1 MEEKR
6 TAIELLAIKE
16 RLKQA
21 NVNLKWVD
29 GDQELADGLT
39 KPWRH
44 EPLIKALGKGEW
56 RIVYDP
62 DFQSARKKR
71 AMKMVSQNADHSYW
85 LHCVYA
91 LESTAM

>member
-1 MEEKR
+1 M
-6 TAIELLAIKE
+6 
-16 RLKQA
+16 
-21 NVNLKWVD
+21 NLKWVD

-39 KPWRH
+39 KPWKH
-44 EPLIKALGKGEW
+44 EPLIKALCKGEW

-91 LESTAM
+91 LESTAI